1 MLMCEKH
8 LRRKQRRMLREQK
21 KERTTEKK
29 TILLE
34 EGSQVLQAQ
43 QKNHPNDLQSEVTNE
58 VETLAKEN
66 SQMLAVLVEIH
77 H

>member
-1 MLMCEKH
+1 
-8 LRRKQRRMLREQK
+8 MLREQK

-43 QKNHPNDLQSEVTNE
+43 QKNHLNDLQSEVTIE

-66 SQMLAVLVEIH
+66 SPMLAVLVEIH